1 MIYAYPTFHRGV
13 EDAPAEPCMTHD
25 HVIGEGDLLP
35 DVALV
40 GHEGAPF
47 RFSDHRGR
55 PLVLVLHRHLA

>member
-1 MIYAYPTFHRGV
+1 MTTDRG
-13 EDAPAEPCMTHD
+13 
-25 HVIGEGDLLP
+25 IGEGDLLP

-40 GHEGAPF
+40 DHEGHPW

>member
-1 MIYAYPTFHRGV
+1 
-13 EDAPAEPCMTHD
+13 MTTG
-25 HVIGEGDLLP
+25 HVLGEGDLLP

-40 GHEGAPF
+40 DHEGRPW

>member
-1 MIYAYPTFHRGV
+1 
-13 EDAPAEPCMTHD
+13 MTGD
-25 HVIGEGDLLP
+25 RIIGEGQPLP

-40 GHEGAPF
+40 DHEGAPF

>member
-1 MIYAYPTFHRGV
+1 
-13 EDAPAEPCMTHD
+13 MTVD
-25 HVIGEGDLLP
+25 RLIGEGDVVP

-40 GHEGAPF
+40 DHEGRPW